1 MFSTYGLLDLKSGKA
16 AKKQSNGS
24 KANALISM
32 SLLYNIHQKFII
44 KIVTHLNTMLA
55 SSLLKESAHQKQVL
69 KSPPVHETP
78 TQKKRCGN
86 NRADVTPKHRL
97 LVGRLVVFGGQ
108 NGRMVGEGGF
118 RGSEGT
124 RFS

>member
-24 KANALISM
+24 KANALISI

-69 KSPPVHETP
+69 KSPPDPALPNPHSTKHP
-78 TQKKRCGN
+78 PKKKG
-86 NRADVTPKHRL
+86 
-97 LVGRLVVFGGQ
+97 VGTTEL
-108 NGRMVGEGGF
+108 M
-118 RGSEGT
+118 
-124 RFS
+124 